1 MKKCV
6 SVIAAILAAA
16 LLSGAVLLAG
26 REPRADAAG
35 ELLPPETAGES
46 LPTAPGDVD
55 TADASMP
62 VPGEEP
68 PADTTEPAPGEEPPA
83 DSGGMTEEAAK
94 RLHILGVMSGVGRN
108 PDGTVDFALD
118 KPITR
123 QEAVTLIARAAGYD
137 QAGADMDFP
146 HPFEDVSDF
155 AQGSVGFAYR
165 KGITN
170 GVSKT
175 SFNAAAPMTGRE
187 LVTFMLR
194 ALGYGD
200 DFVWSDACA
209 FSDSVG
215 LTDGELGQGLETVTR
230 GDAAAI
236 VWKLLTTA
244 PKGLEKN
251 YLSRLVETGALT
263 RETVAEAGLESALYP
278 NLPAS
283 ADAGTLSESYKNSLV
298 TLTARDI
305 LLKITGT
312 AHGTVLVPGV
322 VAAPLDAVKGSM
334 YMTLTDSA
342 GSPLTFT
349 GILGRDEARGLVY
362 LGYAVPSEGA
372 VPAPLYASVAPGAGE
387 ENGGEPT
394 EDAASGSPEDTA
406 GDTSATT
413 TVDTSTEDAPAP
425 GDSVDELLYAVS
437 DTAVAFARGE
447 ALCARDAAIIT
458 DHEGTLLGICT
469 KAGVWRPEVEL
480 GAALGLYEYTA
491 ANWPEL
497 LPPVYPR
504 GVDPTKPMTA
514 VTYDDGPNATYT
526 PMLLDILEQHG
537 AVATF
542 FEVGYRVERW
552 PQFIPRMEAMHCEV
566 ANHTWD
572 HAALRRLSREGVMSQ
587 VQRTD
592 AVIEAVTGHKVNL
605 MRCPGGNS
613 NATVAGAVGHP
624 IIYWT
629 IDTRDWEVRVASNV
643 IAHVKNDA
651 DLDGDI
657 ILMHSNYAST
667 VEASRTIIPYILNK
681 GYQTVTVTE
690 LAFFRGVE
698 LQNGVTYKKFPPK

>member
-1 MKKCV
+1 MKKCA
-6 SVIAAILAAA
+6 SLIAAVLAAA
-16 LLSGAVLLAG
+16 LLSGAALLAG

-35 ELLPPETAGES
+35 SAVLPPPEIVVSPLPQDTGE
-46 LPTAPGDVD
+46 GD
-55 TADASMP
+55 TADTS
-62 VPGEEP
+62 
-68 PADTTEPAPGEEPPA
+68 DPAPEEEPPA
-83 DSGGMTEEAAK
+83 DSVKTPREAAG
-94 RLHILGVMSGVGRN
+94 LLNTLGIMSGVGKN

-118 KPITR
+118 RPITR

-200 DFVWSDACA
+200 DFVWSGACA

-230 GDAAAI
+230 GDAALI

-278 NLPAS
+278 QIPAS
-283 ADAGTLSESYKNSLV
+283 VDAGALAETYKNSLV

-305 LLKITGT
+305 LLKTTAT
-312 AHGTVLVPGV
+312 AHGTVLAPGV

-342 GSPLTFT
+342 GGELTFT
-349 GILGRDEARGLVY
+349 GILGHDEARGVVY
-362 LGYAVPSEGA
+362 LGYAVPAEGA
-372 VPAPLYASVAPGAGE
+372 APAPLYASVAPGAGE
-387 ENGGEPT
+387 ESGGEPP
-394 EDAASGSPEDTA
+394 EDTASELPEDTTADTA
-406 GDTSATT
+406 GDTAP
-413 TVDTSTEDAPAP
+413 EDKPAP
-425 GDSVDELLYAVS
+425 EDSGDALLYAVS

-447 ALCARDAAIIT
+447 ALCAREAAIVT

-469 KAGVWRPEVEL
+469 RTGVWRPEVEL

-504 GVDPTKPMTA
+504 GVDPAKPMTA

-572 HAALRRLSREGVMSQ
+572 HAALRRLTREGVMSQ

-613 NATVAGAVGHP
+613 NDTVAEAVGHP

-629 IDTRDWEVRVASNV
+629 IDTRDWEVRNAANV

-667 VEASRTIIPYILNK
+667 VEASRTIIPYILNQ
-681 GYQTVTVTE
+681 GCQTVTVTE

-698 LQNGVTYKKFPPK
+698 LQNGVTYKRFPPK